1 MIPLGKRKKKKRRRK
16 KRSGNFTCYE
26 DMKQLEIT
34 KVMETILNVLSRSSF
49 CVKPSASDVDDTV
62 SSVFSAQMKNKLC
75 WTDCFLYITNWKLEL
90 SVLRNDELDRLWSIK
105 MNYNWKIYW
114 RYFFIFYTWFFTFMN
129 KYWLSHYKNGFGLLS
144 HLLYRSVRAKLS

>member
-49 CVKPSASDVDDTV
+49 CVKPSVSDVNDTI

-75 WTDCFLYITNWKLEL
+75 
-90 SVLRNDELDRLWSIK
+90 
-105 MNYNWKIYW
+105 
-114 RYFFIFYTWFFTFMN
+114 
-129 KYWLSHYKNGFGLLS
+129 
-144 HLLYRSVRAKLS
+144 

>member
-34 KVMETILNVLSRSSF
+34 KVMETILNVLSTSSF
-49 CVKPSASDVDDTV
+49 CIKPSVSDVDDTV

-75 WTDCFLYITNWKLEL
+75 WTDCFLYINNWKLEL

-105 MNYNWKIYW
+105 MIIIEKFIEDIFL
-114 RYFFIFYTWFFTFMN
+114 FFILGSSLSWINIGFRTIKTDSVFYPISYTV
-129 KYWLSHYKNGFGLLS
+129 L
-144 HLLYRSVRAKLS
+144 